1 MGVFWAYS
9 KQYPK
14 KKKKKKK
21 KKEEEFFFPYVPPNF
36 FK

>member
-1 MGVFWAYS
+1 MCLGIMDRWVIIHNT

-21 KKEEEFFFPYVPPNF
+21 EFVCVRDYSV
-36 FK
+36 